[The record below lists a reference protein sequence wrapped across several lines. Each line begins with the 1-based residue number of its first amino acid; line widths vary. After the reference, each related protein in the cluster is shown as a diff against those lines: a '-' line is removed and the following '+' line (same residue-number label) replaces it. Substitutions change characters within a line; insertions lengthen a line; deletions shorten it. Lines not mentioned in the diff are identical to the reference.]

1 MLMKKNKDG
10 NKYPGPDGSVCRW
23 KRQVM
28 RKLGSKKVHS
38 HLLVNRLNKDLRR
51 VKEFIIVKETQTED
65 KDKNKDKEKDT
76 RRRLQSMR
84 LVKHA
89 PGLFPSPSTRKP
101 LFRGSCSAYIRLR
114 SKLIYLLVSCRAGKE
129 EARSYWHY
137 STTTTPGEANDGSC
151 VKPQQLA

>member
-1 MLMKKNKDG
+1 MDQQDIKELLEAMLMKKNKDG
-10 NKYPGPDGSVCRW
+10 NKDPGPDGSVCRW

-76 RRRLQSMR
+76 KKNYIYSQDVDTGVATPKKKIFESNTRHRRRR
-84 LVKHA
+84 N
-89 PGLFPSPSTRKP
+89 
-101 LFRGSCSAYIRLR
+101 C
-114 SKLIYLLVSCRAGKE
+114 
-129 EARSYWHY
+129 
-137 STTTTPGEANDGSC
+137 
-151 VKPQQLA
+151 